1 MKPRR
6 HTQGQFSQNIP
17 ELIRHLKGLYSGMEA
32 DPALTEPA
40 KYIKR
45 AVVELESARQAA
57 YEVYQECLA
66 ANGEGRANHS
76 VQCLDQPREDA
87 AEWLRDLQPA
97 SPLKQ

>member
-6 HTQGQFSQNIP
+6 HPQGQFSQNIP
-17 ELIRHLKGLYSGMEA
+17 ELIQHLKGLYSGMEA

-45 AVVELESARQAA
+45 AVIELETARQAA

-66 ANGEGRANHS
+66 ANGRLRSDYSAHCG
-76 VQCLDQPREDA
+76 DQQREDA